1 MPTLDELNDE
11 LVAAAHLLDLAAAT
25 IRDCPL
31 QPSSEHIRRI
41 ANALAE
47 VFDIQRAVYEK
58 RPDLTPAVLRDAS
71 AFSEASGRLAAA
83 VSKAHKLGEVG
94 QFAEAESVLTEYI
107 AAESS
112 DKHKAAAQI
121 ILDRHRGSSAT

>member
-1 MPTLDELNDE
+1 MPTLDELDNQ

-31 QPSSEHIRRI
+31 QPTREHIRRI
-41 ANALAE
+41 GEALSQ
-47 VFDIQRAVYEK
+47 VFDIQRAIYER
-58 RPDLTPAVLRDAS
+58 RPDLTPMVLRDAPGFS
-71 AFSEASGRLAAA
+71 AASGRLAAA

-94 QFAEAESVLTEYI
+94 QFAEAESILSEYI

-112 DKHKAAAQI
+112 DRHRAAAQI
-121 ILDRHRGSSAT
+121 ILDRHRGSSAA